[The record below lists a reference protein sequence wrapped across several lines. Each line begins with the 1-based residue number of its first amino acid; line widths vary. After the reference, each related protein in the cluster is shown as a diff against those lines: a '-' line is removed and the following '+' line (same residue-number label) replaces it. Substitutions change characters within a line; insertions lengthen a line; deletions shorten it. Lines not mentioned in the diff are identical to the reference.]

1 MTSPASSLDWVHQ
14 RWPSLLVWKLPAAVL
29 VASALFELAAPAR
42 GVVWALAFGT
52 MGFGCVRNALR
63 CRRLHCYFTGPLF
76 LGLAAASLLHGFGA
90 VGLGP
95 SGWSWI
101 GGVALVG
108 GIGLTVLPERLL
120 GKYAG
125 D

>member
-1 MTSPASSLDWVHQ
+1 MSTPAHSLDWVQQ
-14 RWPSLLVWKLPAAVL
+14 RLPSLLVWKLPVAVL
-29 VASALFELAAPAR
+29 VASALFELAAPTR

-52 MGFGCVRNALR
+52 MGLGCVRNALR

-76 LGLAAASLLHGFGA
+76 LGLAMVSLLHGTGM
-90 VGLGP
+90 VELGP
-95 SGWSWI
+95 NGWSGI

-108 GIGLTVLPERLL
+108 GIGLTVLPERLF

>member
-1 MTSPASSLDWVHQ
+1 MTSPSSSLDRVHQ
-14 RWPSLLVWKLPAAVL
+14 RLPSLLVWKLPVAVL
-29 VASALFELAAPAR
+29 VASALFGLAAPAR
-42 GVVWALAFGT
+42 GVIWALAFAT
-52 MGFGCVRNALR
+52 MGLGCVRNAVR
-63 CRRLHCYFTGPLF
+63 CGRLHCYFTGPLF
-76 LGLAAASLLHGFGA
+76 LGLAAASLLHGTGM
-90 VGLGP
+90 VELGP
-95 SGWSWI
+95 NGWSGI